1 MIPQMNVVTAAHH
14 CCRIPRALRASRPFD
29 RREVGLLRL
38 YRARLPRP
46 HPGRACRVAC
56 SRARAAAPSAGVYQ
70 TVKRSARACPLL
82 TYLLLPFRDLKLSHL
97 AERAKRTP
105 KGSLF
110 ATRANRRAFQRQRG
124 RVDWRRW
131 GIMKRGR
138 RTGRH

>member
-1 MIPQMNVVTAAHH
+1 MSSQRHTTAVES
-14 CCRIPRALRASRPFD
+14 RGRSALRGPLIGARW
-29 RREVGLLRL
+29 VLLRL